1 MGNAPSTGNENKVKT
16 LPEVIDYVATNLI
29 MTQNFRDM
37 KNLADQQYCDKLVIL
52 TSDVIGQKLNTN
64 EIRFLAQRIK
74 EGVVV
79 NKMTKDKIIY
89 FDRDDITK
97 LDVSNSTNK
106 RRMCIGI
113 AKFYVKIAHLFS
125 AIMTTINPTYKFRN
139 ASGDI
144 DTVSIMKKGAI
155 PEGVDRKL
163 ERNSL
168 CSSRINALLNGQSFT
183 SKQDDD
189 NITINPN
196 FCNMNAN
203 NAGTKTLS
211 QEPGIPELKFLYF
224 DVYDYDTGGFKSMSP
239 EMQKK
244 YEEDVKLFYKEYTGH
259 STVPD
264 NIKNFSDIKLREYHK
279 SKGCERGGIYTKGYT
294 GTLKQQL
301 FQKYAEHVSKM
312 VERTNAS
319 QDKLL
324 AIIDEL
330 FVFSFDKVEK
340 TKRIIINPSLTE
352 SKLQTLVDQTRQII
366 VNLYLT
372 CERDFVTGLEIFE
385 AIVEKQ
391 ILDSSKAQLTALEK
405 SLDLNIGNQGQA
417 IPEPKI
423 VMPPMPPTVQEEK
436 PDTEQVVPTE
446 PITPKPET
454 EAETKPEAEPIQRPE
469 TEQVRPSNEGK
480 TSIVESVKDIQ
491 QRTEEAVMPTVKKIE
506 QTLSF

>member
-1 MGNAPSTGNENKVKT
+1 MGNTPSTGNGNNVKT
-16 LPEVIDYVATNLI
+16 LPEVIDYIATNLI

-52 TSDVIGQKLNTN
+52 TSDVIGQKLNTE

-113 AKFYVKIAHLFS
+113 AKFYIKVAHLFS
-125 AIMTTINPTYKFRN
+125 AIMTTINPTYKFKN

-144 DTVSIMKKGAI
+144 ESVSIMKKGEI

-168 CSSRINALLNGQSFT
+168 CSSRINALLNGHNFA
-183 SKQDDD
+183 SKQNDE

-196 FCNMNAN
+196 FCNMNDT

-224 DVYDYDTGGFKSMSP
+224 DVYDYDVGGFKSMSP
-239 EMQKK
+239 EMKK
-244 YEEDVKLFYKEYTGH
+244 VYEDDVKLFYKEYTGS

-324 AIIDEL
+324 TIIDEL

-340 TKRIIINPSLTE
+340 TKRIIIHPSLTE
-352 SKLQTLVDQTRQII
+352 AKLQTLVDQTRQII

-405 SLDLNIGNQGQA
+405 SLDLNVGNQESA

-423 VMPPMPPTVQEEK
+423 VMPPMPPAVQKEK
-436 PDTEQVVPTE
+436 PVTEQVVPTE

-454 EAETKPEAEPIQRPE
+454 ETKPEAEPI
-469 TEQVRPSNEGK
+469 RPSNEETTG
-480 TSIVESVKDIQ
+480 IAESVKGVQ
-491 QRTEEAVMPTVKKIE
+491 QRTEEALMPAIKKIE